1 MTPMVKTWVWLN
13 KKSRI
18 LSESNWKLLI
28 CLDLYEN
35 LNRLLMACEKNKNSW
50 NNSIMTWTPVPQHE
64 KANILNEILL
74 DDGVPSDKNVV
85 PGHHK
90 MGQNCISVEPF

>member
-1 MTPMVKTWVWLN
+1 
-13 KKSRI
+13 
-18 LSESNWKLLI
+18 
-28 CLDLYEN
+28 
-35 LNRLLMACEKNKNSW
+35 
-50 NNSIMTWTPVPQHE
+50 MTWTPVPQHE